1 MRWIRALM
9 TLATAGLV
17 AACGGGSADEVQ
29 ASPVQSTENLDAALA
44 TSGKTSAMASAVAAA
59 GMGEAMRG
67 DQNYTLLM
75 PSDEAMAPF
84 AEELAELAKPENRA
98 AMESYV
104 KAHMIDG
111 KVLADEL
118 SKASGSSRE
127 APSATGSVTVTIK
140 NVLGD
145 DIEIV
150 IDGGTV
156 TINGA
161 AFLVKDIVAG
171 NGALHIFNGPI
182 FRPSVFGIV
191 RELRQTSTLEA
202 AIRAADLR
210 DTLRGPGPFTLFAPT
225 NQAFEKLLG
234 ELNLT
239 ADQLLANKPLLTQV
253 LTYHVLSARV
263 LARQIED
270 GATPATVQGQAIT
283 LNTDRG
289 RKIQITDARGRTS
302 NVTFTNLRARNGV
315 VHLIDRVILPTDKD
329 VIDIAAGNPEFSILV
344 AAVQAAGLVDTLK
357 SAGPF
362 TVFAPTNAAFAS
374 LLQELNLTAD
384 QLLANKPLLTQ
395 VLTYHVLASRSL
407 AASLTNG
414 LALATVQGQPVKFK
428 KAGSGLSI
436 VDASGRTSNV
446 VIANVQATNGV
457 VHAIDRVILPTDKN
471 IVQLAVATPALSIL
485 VEAVLA
491 ADLQGVLSGAGPFT
505 VFAPTNDAFA
515 ALLGELYI
523 TKAAL
528 LADKALLTKVLTYH
542 VVPAQVLSSGIPFGQ
557 PVTSVQGQTFTIG
570 KDLAITDANNRKS
583 NIVATDIAA
592 SNGVV
597 HVIDRVILPR

>member
-1 MRWIRALM
+1 MKWIRALM

-17 AACGGGSADEVQ
+17 AACGGGGGGADES
-29 ASPVQSTENLDAALA
+29 AAAPAPNSLESALA
-44 TSGKTSAMASAVAAA
+44 SSGNTNTMASAIASA
-59 GMGEAMRG
+59 GMSEAMRG
-67 DQNYTLLM
+67 NQNYTLLM
-75 PSDEAMAPF
+75 PSDAAMAPF
-84 AEELAELAKPENRA
+84 AEELAELGKPENRA

-111 KVLADEL
+111 KLLADEL
-118 SKASGSSRE
+118 SKASGSSRD
-127 APSATGSVTVTIK
+127 APSASGAVTITLK

-150 IDGGTV
+150 IDGATV

-161 AFLVKDIVAG
+161 AFLAKDIVVR
-171 NGALHIFNGPI
+171 NGALHIFNAPI

-191 RELRQTSTLEA
+191 RELRKTSTLEA

-225 NQAFEKLLG
+225 NEAFDKLLA

-239 ADQLLANKPLLTQV
+239 AEQLLANKPLLTQV

-283 LNTDRG
+283 LNTDGG

-315 VHLIDRVILPTDKD
+315 VHLIDRVILPSDQD
-329 VIDIAAGNPEFSILV
+329 IVDIAAGNPEFSILV
-344 AAVQAAGLVDTLK
+344 AAVKAAGLVDTLK

-374 LLQELNLTAD
+374 LLQELNVTAD

-407 AASLTNG
+407 AASLTDG
-414 LALATVQGQPVKFK
+414 LATTTVQGQPVKFK
-428 KAGSGLSI
+428 KAGSSLSI
-436 VDASGRTSNV
+436 LDASGRTSNV
-446 VIANVQATNGV
+446 VIANVQAANGV
-457 VHAIDRVILPTDKN
+457 IHAIDRVILPTSKN
-471 IVQLAVATPALSIL
+471 IVQLAVGTPALSIL

-491 ADLQGVLSGAGPFT
+491 AELQGVLSGSGPFT

-515 ALLGELYI
+515 ALLGELNI

-592 SNGVV
+592 TNGVV
-597 HVIDRVILPR
+597 HVIDRVILPK

>member
-1 MRWIRALM
+1 MKWIQALL
-9 TLATAGLV
+9 TFATAGLV
-17 AACGGGSADEVQ
+17 AACGGGGVADSAA
-29 ASPVQSTENLDAALA
+29 ASTNTLDSALA
-44 TSGKTSAMASAVAAA
+44 SSGSTNTMAGAVAAS
-59 GMGEAMRG
+59 GMSDAMRG
-67 DQNYTLLM
+67 SQNYTLLM

-84 AEELAELAKPENRA
+84 AEELAELAQPENRA
-98 AMESYV
+98 ALQTYIR
-104 KAHMIDG
+104 AHMVDG
-111 KVLADEL
+111 KLLADEL
-118 SKASGSSRE
+118 SRASGASRE
-127 APSATGSVTVTIK
+127 APASDGAATITIK

-145 DIEIV
+145 DIGIV
-150 IDGGTV
+150 IDGGNV

-161 AFLVKDIVAG
+161 AFLSKDIVVG
-171 NGALHIFNGPI
+171 NGALHIFNAPI

-210 DTLRGPGPFTLFAPT
+210 DTLRGPGPLTLFAPT
-225 NQAFEKLLG
+225 NDAFDKLLR

-239 ADQLLANKPLLTQV
+239 AEQLLANKPLLTQV

-263 LARQIED
+263 LARQVED

-283 LNTDRG
+283 LGVDRG

-302 NVTFTNLRARNGV
+302 NVIRTNLRARNGV
-315 VHLIDRVILPTDKD
+315 VHLIDRVILPTDKNI
-329 VIDIAAGNPEFSILV
+329 VDIAAGNPQFSILV

-362 TVFAPTNAAFAS
+362 TVFAPTNDAFAA
-374 LLQELNLTAD
+374 LLQELRLTAD
-384 QLLANKPLLTQ
+384 ELLANKPLLTQ

-407 AASLTNG
+407 ANSLTDG

-428 KAGSGLSI
+428 TTESGLSI

-457 VHAIDRVILPTDKN
+457 IHAIDRVILPTDKN
-471 IVQLAVATPALSIL
+471 IVQLAVGLPALSIL

-491 ADLQGVLSGAGPFT
+491 AELQGVLSGPGPFT
-505 VFAPTNDAFA
+505 VFAPTNDAFE
-515 ALLGELYI
+515 ALLRELNVS
-523 TKAAL
+523 KAAL

-557 PVTSVQGQTFTIG
+557 PVASVQGQTFTIG
-570 KDLAITDANNRKS
+570 RDLRITDANGRKS
-583 NIVATDIAA
+583 KIVATDVAA
-592 SNGVV
+592 TNGVV
-597 HVIDRVILPR
+597 HVIDHVIRPK

>member
-1 MRWIRALM
+1 MKWTRALM
-9 TLATAGLV
+9 TLATAGFV
-17 AACGGGSADEVQ
+17 AACGGGGGGAETSADTPTANTLE
-29 ASPVQSTENLDAALA
+29 SALA
-44 TSGKTSAMASAVAAA
+44 TSGSTNTMAGAVVTA
-59 GMGEAMRG
+59 GMSEAMRG
-67 DQNYTLLM
+67 NQNYTLLM

-84 AEELAELAKPENRA
+84 SEELAELAKAENREA
-98 AMESYV
+98 LQNYV
-104 KAHMIDG
+104 RAHMVDG
-111 KVLADEL
+111 KLLADEL
-118 SKASGSSRE
+118 SKVSSASRE
-127 APSATGSVTVTIK
+127 APSSTGATTITIK
-140 NVLGD
+140 NLLGD

-150 IDGGTV
+150 IDGATI

-161 AFLVKDIVAG
+161 AFLTKDIVVR
-171 NGALHIFNGPI
+171 NGALHIFNAPI

-225 NQAFEKLLG
+225 NQAFEKLLA

-239 ADQLLANKPLLTQV
+239 AEQLLANKPLLTQV

-283 LNTDRG
+283 LNTDQG

-329 VIDIAAGNPEFSILV
+329 IVDIAAGNPEFSILV

-357 SAGPF
+357 GDGPF
-362 TVFAPTNAAFAS
+362 TVFAPTNAAFAA
-374 LLQELNLTAD
+374 LLQELSLTAE

-407 AASLTNG
+407 AASFTDG

-436 VDASGRTSNV
+436 VDASGRMSNV
-446 VIANVQATNGV
+446 VIANVQASNGV

-471 IVQLAVATPALSIL
+471 IVQLAVGTPALSIL

-491 ADLQGVLSGAGPFT
+491 AELQGVLSGPGPFT

-515 ALLGELYI
+515 ALLGELNI
-523 TKAAL
+523 SKAAL
-528 LADKALLTKVLTYH
+528 LADKALLTKVLAYH

-583 NIVATDIAA
+583 NIVATDVAA